1 MSSPCTLTVW
11 LDAPV
16 DAVDAPHLDALAAHA
31 AWLRSGAPAITER
44 THPRDIPPLRLP
56 ILPVRAL
63 GHTVWLATAAEQAEP
78 QVLRWRAWAPRSELR
93 KALKLVFGR
102 DARIGEAAVESWE
115 VEEGDHGPLDCLV
128 DHATGRARRH
138 LPAAWLV
145 GHATRRGAVRAPYW
159 HPGLQ
164 EWVAGVGDLVQL
176 RPEVLEIVGAMK
188 LPPRR

>member
-11 LDAPV
+11 LDAPA
-16 DAVDAPHLDALAAHA
+16 DAVDAPHLDALAARA
-31 AWLRSGAPAITER
+31 VWLRNSTPEVTRHTPA
-44 THPRDIPPLRLP
+44 RDIPHLRLP

-63 GHTVWLATAAEQAEP
+63 GCTVWLATAAEQVEL
-78 QVLRWRAWAPRSELR
+78 QVLRWRAWAPRAELR
-93 KALKLVFGR
+93 KALKLLFGR

-115 VEEGDHGPLDCLV
+115 VEKGDHGPLDCLV

-176 RPEVLEIVGAMK
+176 RREVLDTVGTMK